1 MVNKM
6 FSNGYPQNKQ
16 ITYAGI
22 LWLLAAQL
30 VVIAPLIFY
39 LPLWILP
46 ILVFSAGWRIRVIK
60 GHATQPSNVTKILVA
75 GLGIAALTLS
85 GMKLISLD
93 MMATLL
99 LLGFAYKALEVIE
112 RRDAMV
118 VILTGFVLIGVLF
131 LYSQTILT
139 TLYSI
144 FALTVLTGAMLA
156 IQQSQSH
163 AIIPN
168 LRLASLMLLLCLPL
182 MLLFFIFAPR
192 FAPLWAI
199 PLASGHAKTG
209 ITDRMTPGDIANL
222 TQSDELAFT
231 ANFLGERPEQA
242 NLYWRGLVLQH
253 FDGKT
258 WTQFAKEQSPQA
270 LKSRLKTNQ
279 HAIKDRLIHPNKPE
293 TQTDDMSD
301 DVSYEVIYE
310 KSAQPWLF
318 SLSPVVDIK
327 GDAFFGSDFQIIA
340 NSNLLEPMMLTLVS
354 QPDALR
360 ELELPE
366 LSRQLAL
373 QLPEKGNRQSREL
386 AQQLFT
392 SSTSPQAYIQK
403 VLKRYQQHDFYYT
416 LRPPLLN
423 KSNAIDDFLFNSQK
437 GFCAHYASSF
447 VFMMRAA
454 GIPARV
460 ITGYQGGEWNDNGH
474 FLAVRQYDAH
484 AWTEIWLKNQGWV
497 RFDPTT
503 MVAPERVEKNLEAAV
518 NEEGS
523 FLEDKMLSMAKFK
536 GLDSL
541 RKMLDST
548 QYAWRRFVLGYD
560 SEQQAQFLEQLFG
573 EITVQKIALIVGGF
587 FAGILLLWVGFL
599 GLSRKHS
606 HEAIEHQLYRRFCQ
620 RLEKH
625 GIKRKASQTPYAFSQ
640 LASNQLPELAHEI
653 KTFSRLYASICYAPS
668 KPSNQQNSIRTL
680 KRLLK
685 KIKRYR

>member
-1 MVNKM
+1 MVNMM
-6 FSNGYPQNKQ
+6 FNNGYPQNKQ

-30 VVIAPLIFY
+30 VVMAPLVFY

-46 ILVFSAGWRIRVIK
+46 VLVFSAGWRIRVIK
-60 GHATQPSNVTKILVA
+60 GYATQPSNLTKILIA
-75 GLGIAALTLS
+75 GLGIGALTFS
-85 GMKLISLD
+85 GIKLISLD

-99 LLGFAYKALEVIE
+99 LLGFAYKALEVIQ

-131 LYSQTILT
+131 LYSQSILT
-139 TLYSI
+139 ALYSI
-144 FALTVLTGAMLA
+144 FALTVLTGAMIV

-192 FAPLWAI
+192 FSPLWAI

-209 ITDRMTPGDIANL
+209 ITDRMTPGDIATL
-222 TQSDELAFT
+222 SQSDALAFT
-231 ANFLGERPEQA
+231 ANFSGERPKQA
-242 NLYWRGLVLQH
+242 HLYWRGMILQH
-253 FDGKT
+253 FDGNT
-258 WTQFAKEQSPQA
+258 WTPFAEEHSPEM
-270 LKSRLKTNQ
+270 LKSRLNTNKQ
-279 HAIKDRLIHPNKPE
+279 AIKNRLIPLNKPE
-293 TQTDDMSD
+293 AQADALN
-301 DVSYEVIYE
+301 YEVIYE
-310 KSAQPWLF
+310 KSAQSWLF
-318 SLSPVVDIK
+318 ALSPVVDIK
-327 GDAFFGSDFQIIA
+327 GDAFFGADFQIMA

-354 QPDALR
+354 QPAALR
-360 ELELPE
+360 DVELPE
-366 LSRQLAL
+366 VSRQLAL
-373 QLPEKGNRQSREL
+373 QLPAKGNSQSREL

-392 SSTSPQAYIQK
+392 SSASPQAYIQK
-403 VLKRYQQHDFYYT
+403 VLTRYQQHAFYYT
-416 LRPPLLN
+416 LRPPILS
-423 KSNAIDDFLFNSQK
+423 KSNSIDDFLFQSQK
-437 GFCAHYASSF
+437 GFCAHYAGSF

-460 ITGYQGGEWNDNGH
+460 ITGYQGGEWNDNGG
-474 FLAVRQYDAH
+474 FLSVRQYDAH
-484 AWTEIWLKNQGWV
+484 AWTEVWLKNQGWT

-518 NEEGS
+518 NDEGS
-523 FLEDKMLSMAKFK
+523 FLEDKTLSMTKFK

-560 SEQQAQFLEQLFG
+560 SDQQAHFLEQLFG
-573 EITVQKIALIVGGF
+573 EITVQKIALIVGGL

-599 GLSRKHS
+599 GLIKKHTR
-606 HEAIEHQLYRRFCQ
+606 EAIEHQLYRHFCKQ
-620 RLEKH
+620 LAKH
-625 GIKRKASQTPYAFSQ
+625 GIKRKASQTPDAFSQ
-640 LASNQLPELAHEI
+640 IASGQLPELAHEI
-653 KTFSRLYASICYAPS
+653 KTFSKLYSRICYMPS
-668 KPSNQQNSIRTL
+668 KPSDQQDSIRNL

-685 KIKRYR
+685 KIKRY